1 MNYSQYSVAEQSS
14 NFIYKVYAWMS
25 AALAITAG
33 TAYYVASSPAL
44 FQMLMGNS
52 AVMIGLIIAQFAL
65 VLVLSFLLMRMNF
78 ITALASFIVYSVL
91 VGITLSAIFYVYTA
105 GSIYVTFAVTAGT
118 FGVMCVYGYFT
129 KSDLTSIGNLALMAL
144 IGMIIGSL
152 VNMFLRSAAFDYV
165 LALIGVVVFT
175 LLTAYDMQK
184 IKQLG
189 QTMVAERET
198 MNKVAI
204 LGALTLYL
212 DFLNLFL
219 SLLRIMG
226 NRRD

>member
-1 MNYSQYSVAEQSS
+1 M
-14 NFIYKVYAWMS
+14 
-25 AALAITAG
+25 
-33 TAYYVASSPAL
+33 
-44 FQMLMGNS
+44 
-52 AVMIGLIIAQFAL
+52 
-65 VLVLSFLLMRMNF
+65 
-78 ITALASFIVYSVL
+78 
-91 VGITLSAIFYVYTA
+91 YTA

-129 KSDLTSIGNLALMAL
+129 KSDLTSIGNLSLMAL
-144 IGMIIGSL
+144 IGMIIGGL
-152 VNMFLRSAAFDYV
+152 VNLFLQSAAFDYA
-165 LALIGVVVFT
+165 LALIGVAVFT

>member
-1 MNYSQYSVAEQSS
+1 MNYSQYSVAEQSL
-14 NFIYKVYAWMS
+14 NFMYKVYAWMS

-33 TAYYVASSPAL
+33 TAYYVASSSDL

-52 AVMIGLIIAQFAL
+52 AIMIGLIVAQFAL
-65 VLVLSFLLMRMNF
+65 VLMLSFLLMRMSF
-78 ITALASFIVYSVL
+78 IAALASFVVYSVL
-91 VGITLSAIFYVYTA
+91 VGITLSSIFYVYTA

-129 KSDLTSIGNLALMAL
+129 KSDLTSIGNLSLMAL
-144 IGMIIGSL
+144 IGMIIGGL
-152 VNMFLRSAAFDYV
+152 VNLFLQSAAFDYA
-165 LALIGVVVFT
+165 LALIGVAVFT